1 MVQGIFGGGTSYE
14 GQSISDIQQD
24 VNSWKI
30 YTENIRS
37 QITEEKESL
46 VKNGFWNKIPW
57 NFQQT
62 INESIFC
69 FRTFLSDFQ
78 IIESA
83 LEGNSISER
92 EVKLLKKI
100 GKNSFKF
107 NHNYGKYFK
116 EEYEWRDYGNPEF
129 EIAESIYQH
138 GRDFFV
144 TLQDA
149 SNAAERL
156 EDYMSSNAISNKVNI
171 FGNSYNT
178 NIQQGQN
185 NNLSVSTNDV
195 DVSELLLKLDI
206 LLNNLKD
213 SLPEEEIDEARE
225 YIETIKDEAVKE
237 KPRKNVLRFAA
248 DSLKKL
254 KWGTELLAS
263 IGTIYQLIVP
273 LYKL

>member
-37 QITEEKESL
+37 QITEEKEAL
-46 VKNGFWNKIPW
+46 VKNGFWNKISW
-57 NFQQT
+57 DFQQT
-62 INESIFC
+62 INASIFC

-83 LEGNSISER
+83 LEENSISER

-100 GKNSFKF
+100 GKNAFEF
-107 NHNYGKYFK
+107 NHNYGKHFK
-116 EEYEWRDYGNPEF
+116 EGYEWHDYGNPEF

-149 SNAAERL
+149 INAAGRL
-156 EDYMSSNAISNKVNI
+156 EDYTSGNSIFNKVNI
-171 FGNSYNT
+171 FGSSYNT

-195 DVSELLLKLDI
+195 SELLSKLDI

-213 SLPEEEIDEARE
+213 SLSEEEIDEARE
-225 YIETIKDEAVKE
+225 YIETIKDEVVKE
-237 KPRKNVLRFAA
+237 KPKKKVLRFAA

-254 KWGTELLAS
+254 KWSTELLAS
-263 IGTIYQLIVP
+263 IETIYQLIVP
-273 LYKL
+273 LV